1 MHCDT
6 QRCCPTSTSDAFA
19 CRELWRGHQQE
30 HSSIFGT
37 GTWTKP
43 PPDFK
48 TKGMKVTAGAQRN
61 YKSGIS
67 SRLCRACQKADP
79 ICSKFHL
86 SWYPGECGMTHR
98 TAPSLN
104 WKKVFP
110 YSLKYTR
117 CSLKRRKSDRK
128 PAQWLRRLSSQRT
141 SLVTA
146 ARGVQV
152 TTGNRT
158 RRRQL
163 RGLLPVPPRGNSSA
177 TCPSAAGTG
186 LPRLPPNRYLA
197 GCLWVVTRGLSFVRL
212 SVLLPTARPEFG
224 VKDNWNYKVP
234 TPLSTSTLTAAGLED
249 LQIQKEL
256 ERAASPETRDL
267 RCGEAQGRSG

>member
-6 QRCCPTSTSDAFA
+6 QHCCPTSTSDAFA

-67 SRLCRACQKADP
+67 SRLCSACQKADL

-128 PAQWLRRLSSQRT
+128 PAQWLRWLFSSQRT
-141 SLVTA
+141 SLVTQWLP
-146 ARGVQV
+146 ARRCHKSLLW
-152 TTGNRT
+152 TPHTSAKPRT
-158 RRRQL
+158 PL
-163 RGLLPVPPRGNSSA
+163 VL
-177 TCPSAAGTG
+177 AAGVSAPLLQGG
-186 LPRLPPNRYLA
+186 LAAEHATEQL
-197 GCLWVVTRGLSFVRL
+197 GQVSH
-212 SVLLPTARPEFG
+212 VLLPPVTWPVICGWRQEVSHLCVFQAFC
-224 VKDNWNYKVP
+224 
-234 TPLSTSTLTAAGLED
+234 PLHVQSSE
-249 LQIQKEL
+249 
-256 ERAASPETRDL
+256 
-267 RCGEAQGRSG
+267 